1 MTYGLPPDVVD
12 LTGRRGAAAELA
24 AALEPGAAMPV
35 AALSGMGGVGKTTL
49 AVHVAHAMSAK
60 YPGGRLYVDLRG
72 LDARPAEPYDV
83 LGDLLRAL
91 GRTVVPGG
99 LEERAALYRSELAAR
114 RMLVLLDGAR
124 DRAQV
129 RPLLPGAAGSA
140 VLVTSRVTMA
150 GLPGVRL
157 VELDVLEP
165 YEAIALLTSVAGKV
179 TVATERG
186 AALDLV
192 ATCGFLPEAVREAGA
207 RLVSRPNLSV
217 ADLARL
223 VARDPLGELPETAA
237 RLWRGHALLA
247 REEARAFRLLAP
259 SADAGLSTG
268 AAAEAL
274 GLHPEHADD
283 LVDAL
288 ADRNL
293 LECTAPGRY
302 RCHPLMRRLAEREA
316 EVVEPPRA
324 RAETL
329 RGMLSFHLTKA
340 RAARRALD
348 LETATPR
355 AASTWLFTEHGVVL
369 AAIERAAREP
379 LGPLAL
385 AAELLLDM
393 TNLPDDAW
401 NPAVLE
407 HAALAVRDAA
417 RERGLTGPQARAEYV
432 LGHVRWWWRG
442 DADGACTALRA
453 AVHLGWRH
461 GDPIPAAL
469 ALDSLA
475 AVTLSAGRI
484 ADAAAL
490 AAQAEQTW
498 HEIGDLPYEAGTHVA
513 RGRLHLRRDAPA
525 SAVVCCALAVERYL
539 NAGDAGGASH
549 ALHHLGTALRAGG
562 RPEESLAR
570 HTESLVYGRA
580 CGSRIREPH
589 TLTMMAE
596 TFLGLGRAGEAA
608 DHAEQALGLFGAA
621 CAHERGAALAV
632 LGRALEAMG
641 DHTGAHARLT
651 QASELLEDGPALR
664 SVRGR
669 LGRSRPTD

>member
-35 AALSGMGGVGKTTL
+35 AAVSGMGGVGKTAL
-49 AVHVAHAMSAK
+49 AVHVAHALNAV

-72 LDARPAEPYDV
+72 LDERPAEPYDV

-114 RMLVLLDGAR
+114 RTLVLLDGAR
-124 DRAQV
+124 DRSQV

-150 GLPGVRL
+150 GVPGVRL

-165 YEAIALLTSVAGKV
+165 HEAVALLASVAGKA
-179 TVATERG
+179 TVAEERG

-192 ATCGFLPEAVREAGA
+192 TACGFLPAAVCEAGA
-207 RLVSRPNLSV
+207 RLAERPYLSV

-223 VARDPLGELPETAA
+223 VACDPLGELPATGA
-237 RLWRGHALLA
+237 RLRRGHVLLS

-259 SADAGLSTG
+259 SAGAGLSTG
-268 AAAEAL
+268 AASEAL

-288 ADRNL
+288 ADQSL

-302 RCHPLMRRLAEREA
+302 RCHELMRRLAEREA
-316 EVVEPPRA
+316 EILEPPRV

-329 RGMLSFHLTKA
+329 RGLLSFHLAEA

-348 LETATPR
+348 LEARTPR
-355 AASTWLFTEHGVVL
+355 EASTWLFTEHGVVL
-369 AAIERAAREP
+369 AAIERAALEP
-379 LGPLAL
+379 LGPLGL
-385 AAELLLDM
+385 AAELLLAMAD
-393 TNLPDDAW
+393 LPDDGW
-401 NPAVLE
+401 NPARLE

-417 RERGLTGPQARAEYV
+417 RERALSGPQARAEYV
-432 LGHVRWWWRG
+432 LGHVRWWWHG
-442 DADGACTALRA
+442 DVDGACTALRA

-461 GDPIPAAL
+461 GDPVPAAL
-469 ALDSLA
+469 ALDSLT

-490 AAQAEQTW
+490 ALQAEETW
-498 HEIGDLPYEAGTHVA
+498 LGIGDLPYEARTHVA
-513 RGRLHLRRDAPA
+513 RGRLQLRQDTPA
-525 SAVVCCALAVERYL
+525 AAVVSCALAVERYL
-539 NAGDAGGASH
+539 EAGDAGGASH
-549 ALHHLGTALRAGG
+549 ALHHLGVALHANG

-570 HTESLVYGRA
+570 HAESLAYGRA
-580 CGSRIREPH
+580 VGARIREAH
-589 TLTMMAE
+589 TLTLMAE
-596 TFLGLGRAGEAA
+596 TFLSLGRADEAA
-608 DHAEQALGLFGAA
+608 EHAEQALGLFGAGS
-621 CAHERGAALAV
+621 AHERGAALAV
-632 LGRALEAMG
+632 LGRALDAIG

-651 QASELLEDGPALR
+651 QACELLEDGPALR
-664 SVRGR
+664 QVRGR
-669 LGRSRPTD
+669 LGRSRPRD